1 MALLG
6 GKDGVYVNMKLDKN
20 MNMESNW
27 VCSNFMHIQNDILLH
42 KECSTSY
49 KNYINNSY
57 SELFASFQ

>member
-6 GKDGVYVNMKLDKN
+6 GEDGVYVNMKLDKN
-20 MNMESNW
+20 MNMESN
-27 VCSNFMHIQNDILLH
+27 FMHVQNDILLH
-42 KECSTSY
+42 KKCSTSY

>member
-6 GKDGVYVNMKLDKN
+6 GEDGVYVNMKLDKN
-20 MNMESNW
+20 MNMESN
-27 VCSNFMHIQNDILLH
+27 FMHVQNDILLH